1 MDMGRESR
9 WEKDAMTVEIVF
21 ALVTAVA
28 LAAAVFAGALTLALV
43 LGISGSAK
51 KGVLVGAHCSER
63 RPECGV
69 WYGCCVGS
77 TSSAEWAADCG
88 PSP

>member
-1 MDMGRESR
+1 MGMGRESR

-28 LAAAVFAGALTLALV
+28 LAAAVFALALALALAFDLSGSTHKGMLVAGALLAATSGMWRLV
-43 LGISGSAK
+43 
-51 KGVLVGAHCSER
+51 R
-63 RPECGV
+63 R
-69 WYGCCVGS
+69 
-77 TSSAEWAADCG
+77 A

>member
-28 LAAAVFAGALTLALV
+28 LAAAVFAVALALA
-43 LGISGSAK
+43 LAFGISGSAE
-51 KGVLVGAHCSER
+51 KGVLVGGALLGAAA
-63 RPECGV
+63 GV
-69 WYGCCVGS
+69 WRVVRVLRRFDVQRRRGR
-77 TSSAEWAADCG
+77 
-88 PSP
+88 